1 MIYSI
6 IIDAPWCGIKPSHAS
21 SSHIKTQ
28 FTSEMVKK
36 EKWISG
42 KMVKDRNEPC
52 TIM

>member
-1 MIYSI
+1 M

-21 SSHIKTQ
+21 HAHIKTQ

-36 EKWISG
+36 EKWIAG